1 MAKKYSMLDHAL
13 KRFFANRFA
22 VLGLSIIVVLILI
35 AIFAPY
41 ICRFDPLEIHLEKK
55 LTPPNS
61 IHWFGTDELGRDI
74 FSRMIYGTR
83 VSITIGLISM
93 GIASLIG
100 IIVGSLAGYFGGMTD
115 LIIMRIIEV
124 VMCFPFMFL
133 LLALI
138 AYLPQSIY
146 TIMVVIGLTRWTGIA
161 RLIRGQFIALRE
173 REFVMAARTIGAS
186 HKRIIFRHIL
196 PNAITPVL
204 ISITFGIAGAILAE
218 SGLSFLGFGVPVPEP
233 SWGNILASG
242 REYIDLAW
250 WLMFYPGLAI
260 FITVTCYNLVG
271 EALRDALDPRLR

>member
-1 MAKKYSMLDHAL
+1 MLDYAM
-13 KRFFANRFA
+13 KRFFANKFA
-22 VLGLSIIVVLILI
+22 VLGLSVIVILILT
-35 AIFAPY
+35 AIFAPI
-41 ICRFDPLEIHLEKK
+41 ICRFDPLEINLENK
-55 LTPPNS
+55 LLAPNS
-61 IHWFGTDELGRDI
+61 TYWFGTDELGRDI
-74 FSRMIYGTR
+74 FSRMVYGTR

-93 GIASLIG
+93 GIASLLG
-100 IIVGSLAGYFGGMTD
+100 IIIGSIAGYFGGKVD
-115 LIIMRIIEV
+115 LLIMRVIEV

-186 HKRIIFRHIL
+186 NLRIIFRHIL

-218 SGLSFLGFGVPVPEP
+218 SGLSFLGFGVPVPQP